1 MVNYKNDHKV
11 FPLCVNSDS
20 TDHPNKK
27 SVALANATLAIS
39 DVNKVLKNAY
49 TVESPPPHGC
59 F

>member
-11 FPLCVNSDS
+11 FPPCVNSDS

-39 DVNKVLKNAY
+39 DVTKY
-49 TVESPPPHGC
+49 
-59 F
+59 